1 MTSGEKVERLVV
13 AAVGGLEL
21 VPEAE
26 LPLVLQ
32 LQADNRLA
40 QGASVLADDTQGS
53 TFEKLK
59 FLEKISTYKRVTE
72 VQEESPEAHPFTVG
86 VAGVGSGAD
95 VAHGHLQP
103 SSTEHASV
111 SKASKTSA
119 SSADDPCLPF

>member
-32 LQADNRLA
+32 LQADNYLA

-53 TFEKLK
+53 TFRREQGCVL
-59 FLEKISTYKRVTE
+59 
-72 VQEESPEAHPFTVG
+72 
-86 VAGVGSGAD
+86 GSG
-95 VAHGHLQP
+95 VER
-103 SSTEHASV
+103 T
-111 SKASKTSA
+111 
-119 SSADDPCLPF
+119 

>member
-1 MTSGEKVERLVV
+1 MHPFASFGLFKRSYMTSGEKVERLVV

-53 TFEKLK
+53 TFRRKQGCVRL
-59 FLEKISTYKRVTE
+59 R
-72 VQEESPEAHPFTVG
+72 G
-86 VAGVGSGAD
+86 
-95 VAHGHLQP
+95 
-103 SSTEHASV
+103 
-111 SKASKTSA
+111 
-119 SSADDPCLPF
+119 